1 VLGSDTWI
9 DQPGGQR
16 RTMQGYRDW
25 LVQFSPEQVRLIA
38 HGNAGR
44 LFWGKI
50 ERQAGCPSA
59 VVESA

>member
-1 VLGSDTWI
+1 
-9 DQPGGQR
+9 
-16 RTMQGYRDW
+16 MQGYRDW